1 MRGPMNLTRRNIAII
16 AHVDHGKTTLV
27 DCLLRQSGQYRASQL
42 VGECILDSNDLE
54 RERDETTADGAGEL
68 STVDQHPGDSGTE
81 TFELEKTVSLL
92 EQVEDELQEVEAAFQ
107 RLEAGTYG
115 TCQACGRPIGDE
127 RLEAMPAARFCIED
141 QAKAEREA
149 GYAGPR
155 N

>member
-1 MRGPMNLTRRNIAII
+1 MDKATARRRLEKERTRLQGMR
-16 AHVDHGKTTLV
+16 
-27 DCLLRQSGQYRASQL
+27 
-42 VGECILDSNDLE
+42 EDLE
-54 RERDETTADGAGEL
+54 REREETTADGAGEL

-92 EQVEDELQEVEAAFQ
+92 EQMEDELQEVEAAFQ
-107 RLEAGTYG
+107 RVEAGTYG
-115 TCQACGRPIGDE
+115 NCQTSRRPIGGE
-127 RLEAMPAARFCIED
+127 RLEALPATRFCIED

>member
-1 MRGPMNLTRRNIAII
+1 MDKATARKRLGQERTRLQGMR
-16 AHVDHGKTTLV
+16 
-27 DCLLRQSGQYRASQL
+27 
-42 VGECILDSNDLE
+42 EDLE
-54 RERDETTADGAGEL
+54 REREETTADGAGEL

-107 RLEAGTYG
+107 RVEAGTYG
-115 TCQACGRPIGDE
+115 ICPACGRPIGAE
-127 RLEAMPAARFCIED
+127 RLEALPATRFCVED